1 MKTTFD
7 EQELTRWLDGEMS
20 ATEVSR
26 FESRLQADPVMHSE
40 AQAMKQ
46 LCFQVK
52 THFPRIAD
60 VPHADFFNS
69 QIQELISGQDQPRQ
83 EHASPWLRWLT
94 RPWVILAGATAL
106 LLLAGLTVFQADPDS
121 DTSTTLLN
129 TYAPDATIQPRT
141 FHSNDAN
148 ATVLE
153 LDGVEEIPADS
164 NVVSYKMLRKNV
176 GPRVAQT
183 APYSDHGHA
192 LPAFAMTESSPPL
205 MIVP

>member
-7 EQELTRWLDGEMS
+7 EQELSRWLDGEMS
-20 ATEVSR
+20 AAEVSR
-26 FESRLQADPVMHSE
+26 FEARLQADPVMHAE
-40 AQAMKQ
+40 AEAMKQ

-52 THFPRIAD
+52 THFPRITD

-69 QIQELISGQDQPRQ
+69 QIQERISEQDHPQQ
-83 EHASPWLRWLT
+83 EKTSPWLRWLL

-106 LLLAGLTVFQADPDS
+106 VLLAGLTVFQADPDS
-121 DTSTTLLN
+121 DTATTLLN
-129 TYAPDATIQPRT
+129 TYAPDATIQTRT

-164 NVVSYKMLRKNV
+164 NVVSYKMLRQNIS
-176 GPRVAQT
+176 PRAAQT
-183 APYSDHGHA
+183 TPHSDHGNA
-192 LPAFAMTESSPPL
+192 LPAFAMNESSPPL